1 MNSSLVYSTSS
12 FLPSIEPGTRRQ
24 SFRLDFRRLGSF
36 FSTLLSQSILSQII
50 AIQQQQCQNYWKWQR
65 VGTKPLTIAALRWLL
80 SASKSCC
87 SYYVA
92 SFLNSS
98 TRYTYKVSHWDV
110 DINENLFSAIR
121 HTHFRIVDQPLL
133 QQAEMKKQCNA
144 IHFAS
149 HQSRESNHQKKK
161 TNHRTK
167 KRIIKKP
174 FFRVANHQKVLNHQK
189 NPPKFKKGHS

>member
-1 MNSSLVYSTSS
+1 MMWQSNSNNVKTIGNGNES
-12 FLPSIEPGTRRQ
+12 EQ
-24 SFRLDFRRLGSF
+24 N
-36 FSTLLSQSILSQII
+36 LSQSQLCVDCS
-50 AIQQQQCQNYWKWQR
+50 
-65 VGTKPLTIAALRWLL
+65 PLPKVVAPTMSLL
-80 SASKSCC
+80 
-87 SYYVA
+87 
-92 SFLNSS
+92 FLNSS